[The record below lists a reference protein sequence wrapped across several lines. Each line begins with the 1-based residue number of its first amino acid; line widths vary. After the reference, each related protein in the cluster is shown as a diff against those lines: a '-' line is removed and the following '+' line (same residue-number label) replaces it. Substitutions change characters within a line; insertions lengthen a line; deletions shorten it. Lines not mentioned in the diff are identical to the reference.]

1 MNQLLIELK
10 ESLAK
15 QKVFSILIL
24 VLGCLFFL
32 LISVLFL
39 QVSNI
44 DTKTKSFYA
53 QLKGK
58 NIYQLS
64 DTLFDEKEEKYFSNP
79 KDLLKLKRFYGE
91 LIRNDNFKYLNTT
104 LQPIGVKN
112 FKGDATFLDG
122 YEYGSTEEPYS
133 KDKEMGKY
141 QLVKS
146 VQLNDKV
153 FSVANLKMKKGSF
166 FSKKDYIYTKERVIP
181 VILGSAYQNIYKVG
195 DSIRLDYIDKTF
207 NGKVIG
213 ILDRNSVI
221 PVRDEMEFYID
232 RYIVFPD
239 MNISET
245 PVSQSELTFQQ
256 RHYLQLINGQILTTK
271 DNLQIKKIMNSI
283 SNNSNFFEYTVIGA
297 NGLGVEMIS
306 SMVNQNKELM
316 ITVCAVS
323 FFFCI
328 MTIILSISI
337 KWNLNIRKYLL
348 HLISGASINRIF
360 SYIFAEVFL
369 ILFVCLTIVFVFMF
383 LVGVMPLYYYLMMI
397 CLCIIISV
405 FGLTPLYVKLRKMNF
420 SQVLKGKV

>member
-166 FSKKDYIYTKERVIP
+166 FRKKTTYIQKKE
-181 VILGSAYQNIYKVG
+181 
-195 DSIRLDYIDKTF
+195 
-207 NGKVIG
+207 
-213 ILDRNSVI
+213 
-221 PVRDEMEFYID
+221 
-232 RYIVFPD
+232 
-239 MNISET
+239 
-245 PVSQSELTFQQ
+245 
-256 RHYLQLINGQILTTK
+256 
-271 DNLQIKKIMNSI
+271 
-283 SNNSNFFEYTVIGA
+283 
-297 NGLGVEMIS
+297 
-306 SMVNQNKELM
+306 
-316 ITVCAVS
+316 
-323 FFFCI
+323 
-328 MTIILSISI
+328 
-337 KWNLNIRKYLL
+337 
-348 HLISGASINRIF
+348 
-360 SYIFAEVFL
+360 
-369 ILFVCLTIVFVFMF
+369 
-383 LVGVMPLYYYLMMI
+383 
-397 CLCIIISV
+397 
-405 FGLTPLYVKLRKMNF
+405 
-420 SQVLKGKV
+420 